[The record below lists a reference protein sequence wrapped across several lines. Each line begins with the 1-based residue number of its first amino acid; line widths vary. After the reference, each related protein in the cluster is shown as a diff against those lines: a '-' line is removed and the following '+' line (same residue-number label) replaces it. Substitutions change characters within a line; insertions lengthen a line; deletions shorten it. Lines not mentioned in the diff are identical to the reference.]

1 MDIPDGYSDVPKG
14 KTASVVTHL
23 EMLARP
29 TLRPERS
36 EVSWALRKVD
46 VTDLEWYRSLFRRI
60 GEDWLWFS
68 RLQLSD
74 EELRGVLS
82 EPLRETHVLEA
93 DGREEGLVELDFGVE
108 GECDLSFFGLA
119 PALIGCGAGRWMMN
133 RALELAWSRPIRR
146 MSLHTCT
153 LDHPGALAFYV
164 RSGFVPYR
172 RQIEVADDPRAT
184 GLLAAS
190 AAPWVAMV

>member
-1 MDIPDGYSDVPKG
+1 MDIPDGYSDVPSG

-23 EMLARP
+23 EMLARAP
-29 TLRPERS
+29 LRPERS
-36 EVSWALRKVD
+36 EASWALRKVD

-74 EELRGVLS
+74 EELLRVLG
-82 EPLRETHVLEA
+82 EPLRETHVLVA

-108 GECDLSFFGLA
+108 GECEVSFFGLT

-133 RALELAWSRPIRR
+133 RALEVAWSRPIRR

-172 RQIEVADDPRAT
+172 RQVEVADDPRAT
-184 GLLAAS
+184 GLLSAS